1 MRPRRGIRRY
11 IRLPWRSDER
21 IRADLDTEL
30 QFHIRMRQEELVATG
45 MSEDEARRESVRE
58 FGDLA
63 YTRRYCEELDRSGER
78 EARRA
83 DWLSELVGDVR
94 NSVHGMMRRPAFAI
108 IAILTLAL
116 GIGANAA
123 VYSVLQSVL
132 LRPLPYAEA
141 DRLALVDEHKVSDD
155 VTQSDIAA
163 GEYLDWVNGQ
173 RTFEG
178 IAVYTGAA
186 MTYTGGSVAE
196 RIITRAVTANFFDVL
211 GVRPAL
217 GRAFAPDEDR
227 GVQRVAVLTDGL
239 WQRLFGGDSSIV
251 GGTAM
256 FNGTAYEVIGVLP
269 PEFVFPGQ
277 TPQMFV
283 PVDMDAATADPNRVR
298 KFHRFHGF
306 GRLRP
311 GVSFAQARADL
322 MAISRAGE
330 RAHPEESLGHLAT
343 VEPLQSALVSDV
355 RPVILALMGAAAFV
369 LLIACANV
377 ANLSLSRAISRRRE
391 FAVRSALGAGRGR
404 LIRQALT
411 ESTTLAVIAG
421 AVGAAVAWRGTPLL
435 LALYP
440 SALPP
445 TYTVSVDVRVLLFSI
460 VLATATGL
468 VFGLIPALGAS
479 RTDVVTTLRDGSRSA
494 TAGVGGMRIRRVLLV
509 TQVALAMVL
518 LVGAGLLIRTL
529 AGLQSVPLGFEPRDV
544 ATTWVS
550 VSGPRYQTREDL
562 IDFWDALLERL
573 AREPEIQAVAVSGS
587 TPLNGGSGASLA
599 IDARPNAEPL
609 PEVRYTVAS
618 EDFLSTLQ
626 VPIRAGR
633 GFTREDRS
641 SPTGVVI
648 INEAAA
654 RRFWPEGDPIGA
666 RIRLGPDPSEP
677 WMEVIGVAGDYR
689 QESLTDPAPPLAI
702 TFLGHDVWS
711 SLALTMRTPATSDR
725 VTEIVGAA
733 IREIDPAIAVGTV
746 GTISGLVDQ
755 TLAPRRLAM
764 ALLGVFAAIAFALAV
779 IGVYGVVGYG
789 VAARAKEFGI
799 RIALGAVPR
808 SVTSLVLSEGARL
821 AVLGLVI
828 GIVGAV
834 ALTRFMSGM
843 LFGVRPVDPLTFA
856 TVGALLLAATLVAC
870 AIPARQAAG
879 ADPAR
884 TLREE

>member
-1 MRPRRGIRRY
+1 MRQRRGIRRY

-30 QFHIRMRQEELVATG
+30 QFHIAMRQEELVGNG

-63 YTRRYCEELDRSGER
+63 YTRQYCEALDRSSEQ

-83 DWLSELVGDVR
+83 DWLSELAGDVR
-94 NSVHGMMRRPAFAI
+94 HSVQGMVRRPGFAL

-123 VYSVLQSVL
+123 VFSVLQSVL
-132 LRPLPYAEA
+132 LRPLPYAEP
-141 DRLALVDEHKVSDD
+141 DRLALVDEHNVRAD
-155 VTQSDIAA
+155 VAHSDIAP
-163 GEYLDWVNGQ
+163 GEYLDWVRDQ
-173 RTFEG
+173 RTFDG
-178 IAVYTGAA
+178 IAVYTNASL
-186 MTYTGGSVAE
+186 TYTGGSAAE
-196 RIITRAVTANFFDVL
+196 RLSARAVTANFFDVL
-211 GVRPAL
+211 GVRPAI
-217 GRAFAPDEDR
+217 GRTFVAGEDQ
-227 GVQRVAVLTDGL
+227 GVHRVAVIADGL
-239 WQRLFGGDSSIV
+239 WQRLFGADSAIV
-251 GGTAM
+251 GRTAM
-256 FNGTAYEVIGVLP
+256 FNGTAYEIIGILP

-277 TPQMFV
+277 TPQLFV
-283 PVDMDAATADPNRVR
+283 PADMAAAAADPNRVR

-322 MAISRAGE
+322 VAISRAGE
-330 RAHPEESLGHLAT
+330 RAHPDESLGHLAT
-343 VEPLQSALVSDV
+343 VEPLRSALVSDV

-391 FAVRSALGAGRGR
+391 FAVRAALGAGRGR

-411 ESTTLAVIAG
+411 ESTTLAVVAG

-445 TYTVSVDVRVLLFSI
+445 TYTVSVDVRVLPFSI

-479 RTDVVTTLRDGSRSA
+479 RTDAVTTLRDGSRNS
-494 TAGVGGMRIRRVLLV
+494 TGGVGGMRIRRVLLV

-529 AGLQSVPLGFEPRDV
+529 AGLQSIPLGFAPDNV

-550 VSGPRYQTREDL
+550 VSGPRYQTRQDL
-562 IDFWDALLERL
+562 IDFWDVLLERL
-573 AREPEIQAVAVSGS
+573 AREREIQSVAISGS

-599 IDARPNAEPL
+599 IDGRPNAEPL
-609 PEVRYTVAS
+609 PELRYTVAS
-618 EDFLSTLQ
+618 EDFLQTLQ
-626 VPIRAGR
+626 VPLRAGR
-633 GFTREDRS
+633 GFTREDRAA
-641 SPTGVVI
+641 PRGVVI

-666 RIRLGPDPSEP
+666 RVRLGPDPSEP

-689 QESLTDPAPPLAI
+689 QESLSDPAPPLAI
-702 TFLGHDVWS
+702 TMFGHDVWS
-711 SLALTMRTPATSDR
+711 TLALTMRTSASTDR
-725 VTEIVGAA
+725 VKEIVGAA

-746 GTISGLVDQ
+746 GTISGLVDE

-764 ALLGVFAAIAFALAV
+764 ALLGVFAGIAFALAV

-789 VAARAKEFGI
+789 VAARAREFGI
-799 RIALGAVPR
+799 RIALGALPR
-808 SVTSLVLSEGARL
+808 SVTSLVLHEGTRL
-821 AVLGLVI
+821 AVLGLVL
-828 GIVGAV
+828 GTLGAV
-834 ALTRFMSGM
+834 ALTRFMAGM
-843 LFGVRPVDPLTFA
+843 LFGVEPVDALTFA
-856 TVGALLLAATLVAC
+856 IVGALLLAATLVAC
-870 AIPARQAAG
+870 AIPARQAAS

-884 TLREE
+884 TLRED